1 LASFFAYLC
10 FMLDTILIDDAQI
23 AKAFLIDEKVYEFS
37 GEICSNYES
46 PDITFSSIFLKQS
59 SGYQINLVA
68 RIEELVMN
76 FGREV
81 NLRYWIT
88 DKKVSAKELIDY
100 TVLLQCGEI
109 DVSRAAT
116 PYSYS
121 EYTSGID
128 YDINL
133 KIGGHDL
140 YKELSDKYGKYL
152 YIIISFKNQESLFL
166 D

>member
-1 LASFFAYLC
+1 
-10 FMLDTILIDDAQI
+10 MLDTILIDDAQI

-37 GEICSNYES
+37 GEICPNYES
-46 PDITFSSIFLKQS
+46 PDITFRSIYLKQL

-76 FGREV
+76 FGREI

-88 DKKVSAKELIDY
+88 DKRVSAKELIDY
-100 TVLLQCGEI
+100 TVLLQCGEVE
-109 DVSRAAT
+109 VSHVAT

-121 EYTSGID
+121 EYTSGVD

-140 YKELSDKYGKYL
+140 YKELSEKYGKYL
-152 YIIISFKNQESLFL
+152 YIIISFKDQESMLL